1 MGDFMLELIKE
12 RKVLK
17 DNSTFFKLLKISLE
31 RDLNEKEQNRFLE
44 SSYRNI
50 GYLEEEFN
58 VYKSSVIGNLI
69 IYSTLINNGI
79 TLINGLRNGLNITKD
94 NFIKE
99 NINQFSAHYQTV
111 KEYEDAFLTYR
122 ENSTNESY
130 DNAIEKYE
138 EATDYSKGYTLEKTL
153 TKKS

>member
-1 MGDFMLELIKE
+1 MLELMKE

-31 RDLNEKEQNRFLE
+31 RDLTEKEQNKFLE

-50 GYLEEEFN
+50 DYLEEEFN

-111 KEYEDAFLTYR
+111 KEYEEVFLAYR
-122 ENSTNESY
+122 ENSTDESY

-138 EATDYSKGYTLEKTL
+138 EAVDYSEGYTKEKTL
-153 TKKS
+153 TRC

>member
-1 MGDFMLELIKE
+1 MLELIKE

-17 DNSTFFKLLKISLE
+17 DNGTFFNLLRLSLE
-31 RDLNEKEQNRFLE
+31 RELNEKEKSKFLE

-50 GYLEEEFN
+50 TYLEEEFKN
-58 VYKSSVIGNLI
+58 AKDNVIGNLV
-69 IYSTLINNGI
+69 IYNSLINNGI
-79 TLINGLRNGLNITKD
+79 TLVNDLRNGLNITKD

-111 KEYEDAFLTYR
+111 KEYEEAFLEYR
-122 ENSTNESY
+122 ESSTNESY
-130 DNAIEKYE
+130 DKTIEKFE
-138 EATDYSKGYTLEKTL
+138 EAIDYSEGYTERKTL

>member
-1 MGDFMLELIKE
+1 MLELIKE

-17 DNSTFFKLLKISLE
+17 DNSTFFKLLRVSLE
-31 RDLNEKEQNRFLE
+31 RDLNEKEQNKFLE
-44 SSYRNI
+44 SSYKNI

-58 VYKSSVIGNLI
+58 TYRNSVVGNLI
-69 IYSTLINNGI
+69 IYNTLINNGI
-79 TLINGLRNGLNITKD
+79 ILVNDLRNGLNITKD

-111 KEYEDAFLTYR
+111 KEYEEAFLAYR
-122 ENSTNESY
+122 ENITDESY

-138 EATDYSKGYTLEKTL
+138 EAIDYSEAYTIEKTL

>member
-1 MGDFMLELIKE
+1 MLELIKE

-31 RDLNEKEQNRFLE
+31 RDLTEKEQNKFLE

-99 NINQFSAHYQTV
+99 NIHQFSAHYQSV
-111 KEYEDAFLTYR
+111 KEYEEAFLAYR
-122 ENSTNESY
+122 ENSIDESY
-130 DNAIEKYE
+130 DEAIEKYE
-138 EATDYSKGYTLEKTL
+138 EAIDYSDGYTKEKTL
-153 TKKS
+153 TKC

>member
-1 MGDFMLELIKE
+1 MLELIKE

-31 RDLNEKEQNRFLE
+31 RDLNEKEQNKFLE

-69 IYSTLINNGI
+69 IYSTLINDGI

-99 NINQFSAHYQTV
+99 NIHQFSAHYQSV
-111 KEYEDAFLTYR
+111 KEYEEAFLAYR
-122 ENSTNESY
+122 VNSTEESY

-138 EATDYSKGYTLEKTL
+138 EAVDYSDGYTKEKTL
-153 TKKS
+153 TKC

>member
-1 MGDFMLELIKE
+1 MLELIKE

-31 RDLNEKEQNRFLE
+31 RDLTEKEQNIFLE

-50 GYLEEEFN
+50 DYLEEEFN

-69 IYSTLINNGI
+69 IYNTLINNGI

-99 NINQFSAHYQTV
+99 NIHQFSAHYQSV
-111 KEYEDAFLTYR
+111 KEYEESFLAYR
-122 ENSTNESY
+122 ENSTDKSY
-130 DNAIEKYE
+130 DETIEKYE
-138 EATDYSKGYTLEKTL
+138 EAIDYSEAYTIEKTL
-153 TKKS
+153 TKC

>member
-31 RDLNEKEQNRFLE
+31 RDLTEKEQNRFLE

-111 KEYEDAFLTYR
+111 KEYEETFLAYR
-122 ENSTNESY
+122 VNSTDESY

-138 EATDYSKGYTLEKTL
+138 EAVDYSDGYTKEKTL
-153 TKKS
+153 TKC

>member
-1 MGDFMLELIKE
+1 MLELIKE

-17 DNSTFFKLLKISLE
+17 DNSTFFKLLRVSLE
-31 RDLNEKEQNRFLE
+31 RDLNEKEQGKFLE

-50 GYLEEEFN
+50 TYLEEEFKN
-58 VYKSSVIGNLI
+58 AKDNVIGNLI
-69 IYSTLINNGI
+69 IYNSLINNGI
-79 TLINGLRNGLNITKD
+79 TLVNDLRNGLNITKD

-111 KEYEDAFLTYR
+111 KEYEEAFLEYR
-122 ENSTNESY
+122 ESSTNESY
-130 DNAIEKYE
+130 DKTIEKFE
-138 EATDYSKGYTLEKTL
+138 EAIDYSEGYTERKTL

>member
-31 RDLNEKEQNRFLE
+31 RELSEKEKNRFLE

-58 VYKSSVIGNLI
+58 VYKSSAIGNLI

-111 KEYEDAFLTYR
+111 KEYEETFLAYR
-122 ENSTNESY
+122 VNSTEESY

-138 EATDYSKGYTLEKTL
+138 EAVDYSDGYTKEKTL
-153 TKKS
+153 TKC

>member
-1 MGDFMLELIKE
+1 MLELIKE

-31 RDLNEKEQNRFLE
+31 RDLTEKEQNRFLE

-111 KEYEDAFLTYR
+111 KEYEETFLAYR
-122 ENSTNESY
+122 VNSTDESY

-138 EATDYSKGYTLEKTL
+138 EAIDYSDGYTKEKTL
-153 TKKS
+153 TRC

>member
-1 MGDFMLELIKE
+1 MLELIKE

-17 DNSTFFKLLKISLE
+17 DNSTFFKLLRVSLE
-31 RDLNEKEQNRFLE
+31 RDLNEKEQGKFLE

-50 GYLEEEFN
+50 TYLAEEFKN
-58 VYKSSVIGNLI
+58 AKDNVIGNLI
-69 IYSTLINNGI
+69 IYNSLINNGI
-79 TLINGLRNGLNITKD
+79 TLVNDLRNGLNITKD

-111 KEYEDAFLTYR
+111 KEYEEAFLEYR
-122 ENSTNESY
+122 ESSTNESY
-130 DNAIEKYE
+130 DKTIEKFE
-138 EATDYSKGYTLEKTL
+138 EAIDYSEGYTQRKTL

>member
-1 MGDFMLELIKE
+1 MLELIKE

-31 RDLNEKEQNRFLE
+31 RDLTEKEQNRFLE

-111 KEYEDAFLTYR
+111 KEYEEVFLAYR
-122 ENSTNESY
+122 ENRTDKSY

-138 EATDYSKGYTLEKTL
+138 EAVEYSEGYTKEKTL
-153 TKKS
+153 TKC

>member
-1 MGDFMLELIKE
+1 MLELRKE

-31 RDLNEKEQNRFLE
+31 RDLTEKEQNRFLQ

-69 IYSTLINNGI
+69 IYNTLINNGI

-99 NINQFSAHYQTV
+99 NIHQFSAHYQSV
-111 KEYEDAFLTYR
+111 KEYEESFLAYR
-122 ENSTNESY
+122 ENSTDKSY
-130 DNAIEKYE
+130 DETIEKYE
-138 EATDYSKGYTLEKTL
+138 EAIDYSEAYTIEKTL
-153 TKKS
+153 TKC

>member
-1 MGDFMLELIKE
+1 MLELIKE

-31 RDLNEKEQNRFLE
+31 RELSEKEKNRFLE

-99 NINQFSAHYQTV
+99 NINQFSAHYQSV
-111 KEYEDAFLTYR
+111 KEYEEAFLAYR
-122 ENSTNESY
+122 ENSTDESY

-138 EATDYSKGYTLEKTL
+138 EAIDYSEGYTKEKIL
-153 TKKS
+153 TKC

>member
-1 MGDFMLELIKE
+1 MLELIKE

-17 DNSTFFKLLKISLE
+17 DNSTFFKLLRVSLE
-31 RDLNEKEQNRFLE
+31 RDLNEKEQGKFLE

-50 GYLEEEFN
+50 TYLEEEFKN
-58 VYKSSVIGNLI
+58 AKDNVIGNLI
-69 IYSTLINNGI
+69 IYNSLINNGI
-79 TLINGLRNGLNITKD
+79 TLVNDLRNGLNITKD

-111 KEYEDAFLTYR
+111 KEYEEAFLEYR
-122 ENSTNESY
+122 ESSTNESY
-130 DNAIEKYE
+130 DKTIEKFE
-138 EATDYSKGYTLEKTL
+138 EAIDYSEGYTQKRTL

>member
-1 MGDFMLELIKE
+1 MLEHIKE

-31 RDLNEKEQNRFLE
+31 RELNEKEQNRFLQ

-69 IYSTLINNGI
+69 IYNTLINNGI

-99 NINQFSAHYQTV
+99 NINQFSAHYQSV
-111 KEYEDAFLTYR
+111 KEYEEVFLAYR
-122 ENSTNESY
+122 ENSTDESY

-138 EATDYSKGYTLEKTL
+138 EAIDYSEGYTKEKTL
-153 TKKS
+153 TRC

>member
-1 MGDFMLELIKE
+1 MLELMKE

-31 RDLNEKEQNRFLE
+31 RDLTEKEQNKFLE

-50 GYLEEEFN
+50 DYLEEEFN

-99 NINQFSAHYQTV
+99 NIHQFSAHYQTV
-111 KEYEDAFLTYR
+111 KEYEEVFLAYR
-122 ENSTNESY
+122 ENSTDESY

-138 EATDYSKGYTLEKTL
+138 EAVDYSKGYTKEKTL
-153 TKKS
+153 TRC

>member
-31 RDLNEKEQNRFLE
+31 RDLNEKEQNKFLE

-69 IYSTLINNGI
+69 IYSTLINDGI

-111 KEYEDAFLTYR
+111 KEYEEAFLAYR
-122 ENSTNESY
+122 VNSTEESY

-138 EATDYSKGYTLEKTL
+138 EAVDYSDGYTKEKTL
-153 TKKS
+153 TKC

>member
-1 MGDFMLELIKE
+1 MLELMKE

-31 RDLNEKEQNRFLE
+31 RDLTKKEQNRFLQ

-69 IYSTLINNGI
+69 IYNTLINNGI

-111 KEYEDAFLTYR
+111 KEYEEVFLAYR
-122 ENSTNESY
+122 ENSTDESY

-138 EATDYSKGYTLEKTL
+138 EAVDYSKGYTKEKTL
-153 TKKS
+153 TRC

>member
-1 MGDFMLELIKE
+1 MLELMKE

-31 RDLNEKEQNRFLE
+31 RDLTEKEQNRFLE

-111 KEYEDAFLTYR
+111 KEYEETFLAYR
-122 ENSTNESY
+122 VNSTEESY

-138 EATDYSKGYTLEKTL
+138 EAVDYSDGYTKEKTL
-153 TKKS
+153 TKC

>member
-1 MGDFMLELIKE
+1 MLELMKE

-31 RDLNEKEQNRFLE
+31 RDLTEKEQNKFLE

-50 GYLEEEFN
+50 DYLEEEFN

-111 KEYEDAFLTYR
+111 KEYEEVFLAYR
-122 ENSTNESY
+122 ENSTDESY

-138 EATDYSKGYTLEKTL
+138 EAVDYSKGYTKEKTL
-153 TKKS
+153 TRC

>member
-1 MGDFMLELIKE
+1 MLELIKE

-17 DNSTFFKLLKISLE
+17 DNSTFFKLLKISIE
-31 RDLNEKEQNRFLE
+31 RDLTEKEQNKFLE

-50 GYLEEEFN
+50 SYLEEEFN
-58 VYKSSVIGNLI
+58 VYKSSAIGNLI

-111 KEYEDAFLTYR
+111 KEYEEAFLAYR
-122 ENSTNESY
+122 VNSTEESY

-138 EATDYSKGYTLEKTL
+138 KAVDYSEGYTKEKTL
-153 TKKS
+153 TKC

>member
-1 MGDFMLELIKE
+1 MLELMKE

-31 RDLNEKEQNRFLE
+31 RDLTEKEQNRFLQ

-69 IYSTLINNGI
+69 IYNTLINNGI

-99 NINQFSAHYQTV
+99 NIHQFSAHYQSV
-111 KEYEDAFLTYR
+111 KEYEEAFF
-122 ENSTNESY
+122 S
-130 DNAIEKYE
+130 I
-138 EATDYSKGYTLEKTL
+138 
-153 TKKS
+153 

>member
-1 MGDFMLELIKE
+1 MLELIKE

-17 DNSTFFKLLKISLE
+17 DNSTFFKLLRVSLE
-31 RDLNEKEQNRFLE
+31 RDLNEKEQGKFLE

-50 GYLEEEFN
+50 TYLEEEFKN
-58 VYKSSVIGNLI
+58 AKDNVIGNLI
-69 IYSTLINNGI
+69 IYNSLINNGI
-79 TLINGLRNGLNITKD
+79 TLVNDLRNGLNITKD

-111 KEYEDAFLTYR
+111 KEYEEAFLEYR
-122 ENSTNESY
+122 ESSTNESY
-130 DNAIEKYE
+130 DKTIEKFE
-138 EATDYSKGYTLEKTL
+138 EAIDYSEGYTQRKTL

>member
-1 MGDFMLELIKE
+1 MLELIKE

-31 RDLNEKEQNRFLE
+31 RNLTEKEQNRFLE

-69 IYSTLINNGI
+69 VYSTLINNGI
-79 TLINGLRNGLNITKD
+79 TLINDLRNGLNITEN

-99 NINQFSAHYQTV
+99 NINQFSAHYQSV
-111 KEYEDAFLTYR
+111 KEYEEAFLTYR
-122 ENSTNESY
+122 ENSTDESY

-138 EATDYSKGYTLEKTL
+138 EAIDYSEGYTEKKTL
-153 TKKS
+153 TKC

>member
-1 MGDFMLELIKE
+1 MLELIKE

-31 RDLNEKEQNRFLE
+31 RDLTEKEKNRFLE

-50 GYLEEEFN
+50 SYLEEEFN

-111 KEYEDAFLTYR
+111 KEYEEAFLAYR
-122 ENSTNESY
+122 ENSTDESY

-138 EATDYSKGYTLEKTL
+138 EAVDYSEGYTKEKTL
-153 TKKS
+153 TRC

>member
-1 MGDFMLELIKE
+1 MLELMKE

-31 RDLNEKEQNRFLE
+31 RDLTEKEQNRFLQ

-69 IYSTLINNGI
+69 IYNTLINNGI

-111 KEYEDAFLTYR
+111 KEYEEVFLAYR
-122 ENSTNESY
+122 ENSTDESY

-138 EATDYSKGYTLEKTL
+138 EAVDYSKGYTKEKTL
-153 TKKS
+153 TRC

>member
-1 MGDFMLELIKE
+1 MLELIKE

-17 DNSTFFKLLKISLE
+17 DNSTFFKLLRVSLE
-31 RDLNEKEQNRFLE
+31 RDLNEKEQGKFLE

-50 GYLEEEFN
+50 TYLEEEFKN
-58 VYKSSVIGNLI
+58 AKDNVIGNLI
-69 IYSTLINNGI
+69 IYNSLINNGI
-79 TLINGLRNGLNITKD
+79 TLVNDLRNGLNITKD

-111 KEYEDAFLTYR
+111 KEYEEAFLEYR
-122 ENSTNESY
+122 ESSTNESY
-130 DNAIEKYE
+130 DKTIEKFE
-138 EATDYSKGYTLEKTL
+138 EAIDYSEGYTQKKTL

>member
-1 MGDFMLELIKE
+1 MLELMKE

-31 RDLNEKEQNRFLE
+31 RDLTEKEQNRFLQ

-69 IYSTLINNGI
+69 IYNTLINNGI

-99 NINQFSAHYQTV
+99 NINQFSAHYQSV
-111 KEYEDAFLTYR
+111 KEYEEAFLTYR
-122 ENSTNESY
+122 ENSTDESY

-138 EATDYSKGYTLEKTL
+138 EAIDYSEGYTEKKTL
-153 TKKS
+153 TKC

>member
-1 MGDFMLELIKE
+1 MLELIKE

-17 DNSTFFKLLKISLE
+17 DNSTFFKLLRVSLE
-31 RDLNEKEQNRFLE
+31 RDLNEKEQNKFLE
-44 SSYRNI
+44 SSYKNI

-58 VYKSSVIGNLI
+58 TYRNSVVGNLI
-69 IYSTLINNGI
+69 IYNTLINNGI
-79 TLINGLRNGLNITKD
+79 ILVNDLRNGLNITKD

-111 KEYEDAFLTYR
+111 KEYEEAFLAYR
-122 ENSTNESY
+122 INSTDESY

-138 EATDYSKGYTLEKTL
+138 EAIDYSEGYTEKKTL
-153 TKKS
+153 TKC

>member
-1 MGDFMLELIKE
+1 MLELIKE

-17 DNSTFFKLLKISLE
+17 DNSTFFKLLRVSLE
-31 RDLNEKEQNRFLE
+31 RDLNEKEQNKFLE
-44 SSYRNI
+44 SSYKNI

-58 VYKSSVIGNLI
+58 TYRNSVVGNLI
-69 IYSTLINNGI
+69 IYNTLINNGI
-79 TLINGLRNGLNITKD
+79 ILVNDLRNGLNITKD

-111 KEYEDAFLTYR
+111 KEYEEAFLAYR
-122 ENSTNESY
+122 ENITDESY

-138 EATDYSKGYTLEKTL
+138 EAIDYSDGYTKEKTL